1 MCEHYPYFAAYSR
14 NSKEAWPTNGIFW
27 LFKIIV
33 KIRCKAGIFLHTT
46 NKQWL
51 SYFTTSPRLT
61 AKNAL
66 KQFNLY
72 KREAICKKS
81 SCSGN
86 FIGHLFPNSFWFL
99 SWKNHD
105 WALKVSCE
113 QVGWLAGWC
122 KGWCEVKVEQLCIIY
137 PASQFSS
144 IHPGLSLYKKK
155 LVGASSHKW
164 GQLGRIGK
172 WFIDI
177 VPIWWSWWHRREEMM
192 RMTKVY
198 QNAWKAKETASMTNM
213 LIIRLEGQRWR
224 NPWWD
229 YQKVSDSGTALPLV
243 APSVA
248 PLQCTGGQI
257 GAFAA
262 NGANYV
268 DNENEHDDELFPS

>member
-144 IHPGLSLYKKK
+144 IHPGLSLWEEKNL
-155 LVGASSHKW
+155 LVHLLTNGVNWAESENDLLTLFQFDDLDGIGGKRWW
-164 GQLGRIGK
+164 GWRK
-172 WFIDI
+172 FI
-177 VPIWWSWWHRREEMM
+177 RMRE
-192 RMTKVY
+192 R
-198 QNAWKAKETASMTNM
+198 
-213 LIIRLEGQRWR
+213 QRKPRQWR
-224 NPWWD
+224 TCWLYD
-229 YQKVSDSGTALPLV
+229 
-243 APSVA
+243 
-248 PLQCTGGQI
+248 
-257 GAFAA
+257 
-262 NGANYV
+262 
-268 DNENEHDDELFPS
+268 